1 MSLRNGLVLSVIAS
15 GLAVLVGCGGNG
27 ASVTKPVAP
36 PSGTFSSSNLNGT
49 YVFSISGVDV
59 MGGPY
64 ALVGTLTANGNGGIT
79 GGALDMNDPDFSA
92 PVPNTAVS
100 SGSSY
105 TIGIDGRG
113 RATINATSPFGA
125 SLIFD
130 FVLQD
135 SAHGLITEFDGN
147 ATGSGTLDLQSSGTT
162 ASGAYAFSLSGASFT
177 SGSPFAAAGNFT
189 VSNGGTLSGLE
200 DVNEGGVNA
209 FPNEPLTGT
218 LAVGP
223 SSNPST
229 TLNSSAFS
237 GLFDVFAINAS
248 HLKFIEMDTTAT
260 LVGDAYSQTS
270 TTMPTGTLAFVVS
283 GEYPSSSSDPFAAGG
298 FMVTDG
304 NGNITS
310 ASSEDYNEGGNVS
323 ATLGAPF
330 TATYAAGGTGRYT
343 LSNFATF
350 VGGTTYA
357 AYPSSGGVLLLEIDN
372 AGITM
377 GAAYA
382 QTSGA
387 TFAASQ
393 GYGLNLTGSN
403 LSSDVEVD
411 DIAEF
416 ASGTGTSITGVIDE
430 NYDPQGLPSYGIAL
444 TGTYAAPVGGRGQIA
459 ANAGNSSNS
468 TLNGGFELV
477 FYTVDGTTFPFIEA
491 DNGQVSAGV
500 FVAQNPS
507 STASAKPH
515 MFVAPPLVRTH
526 GAEQKKK

>member
-36 PSGTFSSSNLNGT
+36 PSGTFSNSNLNGT

-350 VGGTTYA
+350 VG
-357 AYPSSGGVLLLEIDN
+357 
-372 AGITM
+372 
-377 GAAYA
+377 
-382 QTSGA
+382 
-387 TFAASQ
+387 
-393 GYGLNLTGSN
+393 
-403 LSSDVEVD
+403 
-411 DIAEF
+411 
-416 ASGTGTSITGVIDE
+416 
-430 NYDPQGLPSYGIAL
+430 
-444 TGTYAAPVGGRGQIA
+444 
-459 ANAGNSSNS
+459 
-468 TLNGGFELV
+468 
-477 FYTVDGTTFPFIEA
+477 
-491 DNGQVSAGV
+491 
-500 FVAQNPS
+500 
-507 STASAKPH
+507 
-515 MFVAPPLVRTH
+515 
-526 GAEQKKK
+526 